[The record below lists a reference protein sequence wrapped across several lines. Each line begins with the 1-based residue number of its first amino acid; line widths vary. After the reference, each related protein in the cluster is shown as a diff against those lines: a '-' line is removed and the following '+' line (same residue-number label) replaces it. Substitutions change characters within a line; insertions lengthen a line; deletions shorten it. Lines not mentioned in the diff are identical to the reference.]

1 MDEVNILDVDWRTA
15 RRTSWTSSGWRTRR
29 LLGIGYELREAA
41 RLALARVDIHELE
54 HLVGN
59 GCPLETAVRIAA

>member
-1 MDEVNILDVDWRTA
+1 MGEVRILDVELRRLEAELEVIRWRTE
-15 RRTSWTSSGWRTRR
+15 R
-29 LLGIGYELREAA
+29 LLGIGYELHEAA
-41 RLALARVDIHELE
+41 RLALSRIDIHELG

>member
-1 MDEVNILDVDWRTA
+1 MDDVHILDVELRRLEDELEVIRWRTQ
-15 RRTSWTSSGWRTRR
+15 R
-29 LLGIGYELREAA
+29 LLRIGYELREAI
-41 RLALARVDIHELE
+41 RLALSRIDIHELE

>member
-1 MDEVNILDVDWRTA
+1 MDEVHILDA
-15 RRTSWTSSGWRTRR
+15 ELRRLEDELQVIGWRTQR
-29 LLGIGYELREAA
+29 LLRIGYELQEAA
-41 RLALARVDIHELE
+41 RLALSRVDINELE